1 MTITGNEDLADREAA
16 LTTRAAKLAFRGVG
30 MRFRSRGHE
39 LTALTPIDLEVAEGE
54 FLSLV
59 GPSGC
64 GKSTLLMLAAGLQKP
79 TDGEILLNGRPL
91 SGPGPDR
98 SVVFQQFALFPAKTV
113 KGNVEFGL
121 RMAKVPRREID
132 DRVNEALEMVGLAG
146 FAGSYPHELSG
157 GMQQRVALARA
168 LVVRPDV
175 LLMDEPLG
183 ALDAQ
188 TKVLIQEELSTLV
201 RELELTVLM
210 VTHSVEEAVYLSDR
224 CVVLTARPG
233 AIKEEFSLAAG
244 RAWRSAG
251 VDESMAD
258 PAFAEL
264 HKKIWH
270 SVRAELGGLR

>member
-1 MTITGNEDLADREAA
+1 MTITGNTNPAGHASA
-16 LTTRAAKLAFRGVG
+16 SATRSAKLAFRGVG
-30 MRFRSRGHE
+30 MRFRARGHE
-39 LTALTPIDLEVAEGE
+39 LTALSPIDLEVAEGE

-64 GKSTLLMLAAGLQKP
+64 GKSTLLMLAAGLQEP
-79 TDGEILLNGRPL
+79 TEGEILLNGQPL

-121 RMAKVPRREID
+121 RMARLPRQEIGE
-132 DRVNEALEMVGLAG
+132 RVNEALDMVGLAG

-233 AIKEEFSLAAG
+233 AIKEEFSLEAG
-244 RAWRSAG
+244 RAWRSTG

-264 HKKIWH
+264 HRKIWH
-270 SVRAELGGLR
+270 SVRAELGSLR